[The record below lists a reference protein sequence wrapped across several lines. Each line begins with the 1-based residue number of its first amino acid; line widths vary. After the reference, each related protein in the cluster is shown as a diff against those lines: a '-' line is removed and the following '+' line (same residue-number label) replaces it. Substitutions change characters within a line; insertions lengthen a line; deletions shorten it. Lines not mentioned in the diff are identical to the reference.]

1 MVRFASFFNF
11 TEQGI
16 RKYAD
21 TVSRADSF
29 IKDAQKAGVKVT
41 ALYWLVGAHDGLVLM
56 EAPDEQT
63 ATAVLLKLG
72 SLGNVRTQTMRAY
85 DRSEMEP
92 IVAKAR

>member
-1 MVRFASFFNF
+1 MVRFASLFNF

-16 RKYAD
+16 RKYAE
-21 TVSRADSF
+21 TVSRADAF
-29 IKDAQKAGVKVT
+29 IKEAQKSGVKVT
-41 ALYWLVGAHDGLVLM
+41 AMYWLVGAHDGLVVM

-63 ATAVLLKLG
+63 ATATLLKLG

-85 DRSEMEP
+85 DRAEMEP

>member
-1 MVRFASFFNF
+1 MVRFASLFNF

-16 RKYAD
+16 RKYAE
-21 TVSRADSF
+21 TVSRADAF
-29 IKDAQKAGVKVT
+29 IKEAQKSGVKVT
-41 ALYWLVGAHDGLVLM
+41 AMYWLVGGHDGLVVM

-63 ATAVLLKLG
+63 ATATLLKLG

-85 DRSEMEP
+85 DRAEMEP